1 MSDITILVVDD
12 DPMVLDTTCEMVG
25 TIANVLPAL
34 SSTAAIAMLRSDA
47 RVDVLMT
54 DVMMHPMSGIEL
66 AKRARSIRP
75 GLNVV
80 LTSGYPAD
88 MLDLPPNCQFMSKPY
103 RLAGLHRM
111 LLDI

>member
-25 TIANVLPAL
+25 AIANVLPAQ
-34 SSTAAIAMLRSDA
+34 SSTAAIDMLRSGV

-66 AKRARSIRP
+66 AKQAQSLRP
-75 GLNVV
+75 GLSVV

-88 MLDLPPNCQFMSKPY
+88 MLDLPANCQFMPKPY
-103 RLAGLHRM
+103 RLAGLHRL
-111 LLDI
+111 LLDN